1 MNCAS
6 GTHTSVTQTKK
17 TRETT
22 KKRID
27 RGFNV
32 PNRELRRY
40 VTTIRTKI
48 KRDDKGVTKRYDE
61 KLITNYNE

>member
-17 TRETT
+17 TRVTT